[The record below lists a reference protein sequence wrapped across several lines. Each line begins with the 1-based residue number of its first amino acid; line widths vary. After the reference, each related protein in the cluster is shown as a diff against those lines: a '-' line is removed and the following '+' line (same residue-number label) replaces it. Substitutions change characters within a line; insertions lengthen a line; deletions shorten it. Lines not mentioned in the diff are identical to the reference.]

1 MFYVNETQPEY
12 TFRNREPNH
21 QVVEY
26 STHAF
31 WIQIRLSHTKSYQ
44 RHRRKKTKLKL
55 NEMKQKSI
63 PSICRIDS
71 HWICNQF
78 IYLLAKAPTH
88 LIFGMR
94 SHQPQNAQ
102 QPRYIEPKPHKY
114 TTKLTTHDT
123 QNTLHQSVNVI
134 CTLLFLL
141 ALLHFQFGLRLWLGS
156 KVKTN
161 FNSNGNKKKHKN
173 CSCNSSDNNNNKRT
187 RIYTHVFF
195 VNLGFGHK

>member
-1 MFYVNETQPEY
+1 
-12 TFRNREPNH
+12 
-21 QVVEY
+21 
-26 STHAF
+26 
-31 WIQIRLSHTKSYQ
+31 
-44 RHRRKKTKLKL
+44 
-55 NEMKQKSI
+55 MKQKSI

-141 ALLHFQFGLRLWLGS
+141 ALLHFQFGLRQWLGL

>member
-1 MFYVNETQPEY
+1 
-12 TFRNREPNH
+12 
-21 QVVEY
+21 
-26 STHAF
+26 
-31 WIQIRLSHTKSYQ
+31 
-44 RHRRKKTKLKL
+44 
-55 NEMKQKSI
+55 
-63 PSICRIDS
+63 
-71 HWICNQF
+71 
-78 IYLLAKAPTH
+78 
-88 LIFGMR
+88 MR

-141 ALLHFQFGLRLWLGS
+141 ALLHFQFGLRQWLGL

-161 FNSNGNKKKHKN
+161 FNSNGNNKKHKN
-173 CSCNSSDNNNNKRT
+173 CSCNSSDNNNNNKRT

-195 VNLGFGHK
+195 VKSRFWAQVNSRIKIYLWDCWTNNESKCLKKDEIRCYCFGRQGKKSENVSFRWKMDNNSEQEHEKNCRFLKAIKTKARLC

>member
-1 MFYVNETQPEY
+1 MWTKH
-12 TFRNREPNH
+12 NRSTLFEIENPTIKSLSIQHTRFEFKLDSRIQNH
-21 QVVEY
+21 IKGREE
-26 STHAF
+26 
-31 WIQIRLSHTKSYQ
+31 
-44 RHRRKKTKLKL
+44 KKTKLKL